1 MPTTNTNQ
9 LSETFLRR
17 RKYIF
22 LLVFFLI
29 LIIVLA
35 VTNPGKI
42 FSNYLYATLP
52 IIIFFMAFLISM
64 LFLYNRD
71 PADLTPIN
79 INVNNWLLKVVVIF
93 MQFGSLLAFSYWIVT
108 AFGSKSLE
116 DISKNT
122 FGDRFAIIFNIFIL
136 LAIFIVSVFNFGE
149 NGKFS
154 VIILG
159 ALSLLFLILLIVFKV
174 TNSSGEKVIKAPIIL
189 FYSLICLGFL
199 LLFNNSKDFVIST
212 TNEQILNNYFSKALI
227 FLLGTGV
234 SALFIYWIVTTIGKL
249 DSKSSIISF
258 ILNILLVITI
268 LGLAYKAFVAGKIFQ
283 SMPLVSLFINI
294 LLYIPCI
301 FVNIIELLAS
311 PFGGFKG
318 SVLPSF
324 SLKQEYQN
332 TTRGSVIMLALAIS
346 LLAIYFSFPYI
357 KNKNVLQG
365 GNQLLNEPVYSNKER
380 VVGSYGTLNGS
391 DNFNYQYA
399 ISFWFYIDSS
409 APNTNASYLK
419 YTSLLNYG
427 NKPNVKYNATTN
439 TLMIVEDQTGG
450 PPSTCPDFKIST
462 DSVDE
467 NGMRIIYKRPDVLL
481 QKWNNVIINY
491 TGGTLDIFYNGELVK
506 SSVEVIPYM
515 KLDNLS
521 IGQNSGLN
529 GGICNVIYFKKPLTA
544 TQVYYI
550 YTSVKNKTPPT
561 LYDSN
566 FNVLQDQ
573 FNLAGEGDEII
584 NSKIQTGVESS
595 LSSVNIPSIN
605 IPSINAPSINI
616 PSINIPTT
624 NLGFKFPS
632 TSTST
637 PSILGPSIPSAPSIP
652 SSVPSQYQSQIP
664 SGAQDRIPQDY
675 QSQIPSGGQYK
686 VPQEYQSQVPS
697 EYQSQ
702 IPSEYK

>member
-1 MPTTNTNQ
+1 MTTNVTNQ
-9 LSETFLRR
+9 PNETFLKK

-29 LIIVLA
+29 IIVVLA
-35 VTNPGKI
+35 ATNPGKI

-71 PADLTPIN
+71 PSDLTPIN
-79 INVNNWLLKVVVIF
+79 ININNWFLKAVVVF
-93 MQFGSLLAFSYWIVT
+93 MQFGALIAFIYWIVT
-108 AFGSKSLE
+108 AFGDKTFE

-122 FGDRFAIIFNIFIL
+122 YGDRFAIVFNILVLI
-136 LAIFIVSVFNFGE
+136 AIFLISSFSFGE

-154 VIILG
+154 IIALG
-159 ALSLLFLILLIVFKV
+159 AISFLFFVLFIIFKA
-174 TNSSGEKVIKAPIIL
+174 TNSDGGKYVQAPIIF
-189 FYSLICLGFL
+189 FYCIICLGFL
-199 LLFNNSKDFVIST
+199 LIFNNSKDFIVTT
-212 TNEQILNNYFSKALI
+212 TNEQIINNYFSKALM
-227 FLLGTGV
+227 FLVGTGV

-258 ILNILLVITI
+258 ILNILIVITI
-268 LGLAYKAFVAGKIFQ
+268 LGLAYKAFTAGKIFQ
-283 SMPLVSLFINI
+283 STPIVSLFVNI
-294 LLYIPCI
+294 LLYIPCV

-324 SLKQEYQN
+324 SLAQEYQN
-332 TTRGSVIMLALAIS
+332 TTRGSVIMLGIAVS

-365 GNQLLNEPVYSNKER
+365 GNQLLNDPVYSNSER
-380 VVGSYGTLNGS
+380 VLGSYGTLNGS

-409 APNTNASYLK
+409 APSTNSSYLK

-462 DSVDE
+462 DDVDE
-467 NGMRIIYKRPDVLL
+467 NGMRIIYKRKDVLL

-521 IGQNSGLN
+521 IGQNNGLN
-529 GGICNVIYFKKPLTA
+529 GGICNVIYFNNSLNA
-544 TQVYYI
+544 TQIYYI
-550 YTSVKNKTPPT
+550 YNSVKNKTPPT
-561 LYDSN
+561 LYESN
-566 FNVLQDQ
+566 FSVLQDQ
-573 FNLAGEGDEII
+573 FNIAGEGDKIV
-584 NSKIQTGVESS
+584 NSKIQSDVES
-595 LSSVNIPSIN
+595 
-605 IPSINAPSINI
+605 
-616 PSINIPTT
+616 IPTP
-624 NLGFKFPS
+624 K
-632 TSTST
+632 
-637 PSILGPSIPSAPSIP
+637 I
-652 SSVPSQYQSQIP
+652 
-664 SGAQDRIPQDY
+664 
-675 QSQIPSGGQYK
+675 
-686 VPQEYQSQVPS
+686 
-697 EYQSQ
+697 
-702 IPSEYK
+702 

>member
-1 MPTTNTNQ
+1 
-9 LSETFLRR
+9 
-17 RKYIF
+17 
-22 LLVFFLI
+22 
-29 LIIVLA
+29 
-35 VTNPGKI
+35 
-42 FSNYLYATLP
+42 
-52 IIIFFMAFLISM
+52 MAFLISM

-116 DISKNT
+116 NISKNT

-159 ALSLLFLILLIVFKV
+159 ALSLLFLILFIVFRV

-268 LGLAYKAFVAGKIFQ
+268 LGLAYKAFIAGKIFQ

-380 VVGSYGTLNGS
+380 VVGSYGTLNGF

-450 PPSTCPDFKIST
+450 PASTCPDFKIST

-550 YTSVKNKTPPT
+550 YNSVKNKTPPT

-573 FNLAGEGDEII
+573 FNLAGEGDDII

-595 LSSVNIPSIN
+595 ISSVNIPSIN

-616 PSINIPTT
+616 PSISIPST

-637 PSILGPSIPSAPSIP
+637 PSISGPSIPSAPSIP
-652 SSVPSQYQSQIP
+652 SGVPSQYQSQIP
-664 SGAQDRIPQDY
+664 SGAQDKIPQDY

-686 VPQEYQSQVPS
+686 IPQEYQSQVPS

>member
-29 LIIVLA
+29 LIVVLA
-35 VTNPGKI
+35 ATNPGKI

-71 PADLTPIN
+71 PADLTPISIN
-79 INVNNWLLKVVVIF
+79 INNWLLKAVVIF
-93 MQFGSLLAFSYWIVT
+93 MQFGSLIAFAYWIIT
-108 AFGSKSLE
+108 AFGNKSLE

-122 FGDRFAIIFNIFIL
+122 FGDRFAVIFNIFIL
-136 LAIFIVSVFNFGE
+136 LAIFIVSVLNFGE

-159 ALSLLFLILLIVFKV
+159 ALSLLFLILFIVFKA

-249 DSKSSIISF
+249 DSKSSIVSF
-258 ILNILLVITI
+258 ILNILLVVTI

-283 SMPLVSLFINI
+283 SMPLISLFINI

-365 GNQLLNEPVYSNKER
+365 GNQLLNEPIYSNKER

-462 DSVDE
+462 DNVDE
-467 NGMRIIYKRPDVLL
+467 NGMRIIYKRQDVLL
-481 QKWNNVIINY
+481 QKWNNIIINY

-521 IGQNSGLN
+521 VGQNNGLN

-550 YTSVKNKTPPT
+550 YNSVKNKTPPT

-573 FNLAGEGDEII
+573 FDLAGEGDDII

-595 LSSVNIPSIN
+595 LSSVNIPSVN
-605 IPSINAPSINI
+605 IPSVNMPSINI
-616 PSINIPTT
+616 PSISIPST

-632 TSTST
+632 TSTSI
-637 PSILGPSIPSAPSIP
+637 SGPSIPSAP
-652 SSVPSQYQSQIP
+652 SVPSQYQSQIP
-664 SGAQDRIPQDY
+664 SGAQDKIPQDY

-686 VPQEYQSQVPS
+686 IPQEYQSQVPS

>member
-29 LIIVLA
+29 LIVVLA

-79 INVNNWLLKVVVIF
+79 INVNNWLLKAVVIF
-93 MQFGSLLAFSYWIVT
+93 MQFGSLIAFTYWIIT
-108 AFGSKSLE
+108 AFGNKSLE

-122 FGDRFAIIFNIFIL
+122 FGDRFAIIFNILIL
-136 LAIFIVSVFNFGE
+136 SLIFIVSVFNFGE

-159 ALSLLFLILLIVFKV
+159 AMSLLFLILFIVFKA
-174 TNSSGEKVIKAPIIL
+174 TNSSGEKVIKAPIIF

-199 LLFNNSKDFVIST
+199 LLFNNAKDFVIST

-249 DSKSSIISF
+249 DSKSSIVSF

-283 SMPLVSLFINI
+283 SMPLISLFINI

-332 TTRGSVIMLALAIS
+332 TKRGSVIMLAVAIS

-365 GNQLLNEPVYSNKER
+365 GNQLLNEPIYSNKER

-409 APNTNASYLK
+409 GPNTNSSYLK

-462 DSVDE
+462 DNVDE
-467 NGMRIIYKRPDVLL
+467 NGMRIIYKRQDVLL
-481 QKWNNVIINY
+481 QKWNNIIINY

-521 IGQNSGLN
+521 VGQNNGLN

-550 YTSVKNKTPPT
+550 YNSVKNKTPPT

-573 FNLAGEGDEII
+573 FDLAGEGDDII
-584 NSKIQTGVESS
+584 NSKIKTGVESS
-595 LSSVNIPSIN
+595 LSSINIPSVSMTSVNIPSID
-605 IPSINAPSINI
+605 IPSS
-616 PSINIPTT
+616 
-624 NLGFKFPS
+624 NLGFKFASKS
-632 TSTST
+632 TSIS
-637 PSILGPSIPSAPSIP
+637 GPSIPSAPSIP
-652 SSVPSQYQSQIP
+652 SSVPSQYQSQKIP
-664 SGAQDRIPQDY
+664 SGVQDKIPQDY

-686 VPQEYQSQVPS
+686 IPQEYQSQVPS

-702 IPSEYK
+702 IP

>member
-1 MPTTNTNQ
+1 MKTNVTSQ
-9 LSETFLRR
+9 PSEIFLKK

-29 LIIVLA
+29 IIVVLA

-79 INVNNWLLKVVVIF
+79 INVNNWFLKAVVIF
-93 MQFGSLLAFSYWIVT
+93 MQFSALIAFTYWIVS
-108 AFGSKSLE
+108 AFGNKTFE

-122 FGDRFAIIFNIFIL
+122 YGDRFAIVFNIFVLIS
-136 LAIFIVSVFNFGE
+136 IFIISSLNFGE
-149 NGKFS
+149 NGKLS
-154 VIILG
+154 IIALG
-159 ALSLLFLILLIVFKV
+159 AISLLFLVLFIIFKA
-174 TNSSGEKVIKAPIIL
+174 TNSDGGKYVQAPIIF
-189 FYSLICLGFL
+189 FYSIICLGFL
-199 LLFNNSKDFVIST
+199 LIFNNSKDFIITT
-212 TNEQILNNYFSKALI
+212 TNEQIINNYFSKALM
-227 FLLGTGV
+227 FLLGSGV

-258 ILNILLVITI
+258 VLNILIVITI
-268 LGLAYKAFVAGKIFQ
+268 LGLAYKAFTAGKIFQ
-283 SMPLVSLFINI
+283 SSPIVSLFINI

-332 TTRGSVIMLALAIS
+332 TTRGSVIMLGIAIS

-365 GNQLLNEPVYSNKER
+365 GNQLLNDPVYSNSER
-380 VVGSYGTLNGS
+380 VLGSYGTLNGS

-409 APNTNASYLK
+409 APSTNASYLK

-462 DSVDE
+462 DDVDE
-467 NGMRIIYKRPDVLL
+467 NGMRIIYKRKDVLL

-550 YTSVKNKTPPT
+550 YNSVKNKTPPT
-561 LYDSN
+561 LYESN
-566 FNVLQDQ
+566 FSVLQDQ
-573 FNLAGEGDEII
+573 FNIAGEGDDII
-584 NSKIQTGVESS
+584 NSKIQKEVESS
-595 LSSVNIPSIN
+595 VSSINIPSVSVPSIN
-605 IPSINAPSINI
+605 IPS
-616 PSINIPTT
+616 T

-632 TSTST
+632 MSR
-637 PSILGPSIPSAPSIP
+637 PSISAPSISGPSIPSAPSIP
-652 SSVPSQYQSQIP
+652 STPSIPSDVPSQYQSQIP
-664 SGAQDRIPQDY
+664 SGAQDKIPQGY

-686 VPQEYQSQVPS
+686 IPQEYQSQVPS
-697 EYQSQ
+697 KYQSQ